1 MPVVSM
7 YTRLIKQGNAL
18 MEERKNNFI
27 GCKELRPQNCH
38 VSVCHVMERLPSSD
52 RRVSMP
58 SA

>member
-18 MEERKNNFI
+18 MEERKDNFI
-27 GCKELRPQNCH
+27 GCKELRPPELSR
-38 VSVCHVMERLPSSD
+38 VSVSRD
-52 RRVSMP
+52 GT

>member
-18 MEERKNNFI
+18 MEERKDNFI

-38 VSVCHVMERLPSSD
+38 VSVCHVMERLLSEY
-52 RRVSMP
+52 
-58 SA
+58 AWCLT